1 MLSPQFVTE
10 AMIPREWIMSP
21 SQEREWI
28 THLAPEGVDPASL
41 ERMVTVELPDVGISW
56 EYERA
61 YLQAAKQRSG
71 LLAPVIT
78 SQEQWLGREELAF
91 EVIRRLLHGLAPAVV
106 FVALAVPKK

>member
-1 MLSPQFVTE
+1 
-10 AMIPREWIMSP
+10 MIPREWIMTP

-28 THLAPEGVDPASL
+28 THVAPKLEGVDPASL

-61 YLQAAKQRSG
+61 YLKAAKQRSD

-78 SQEQWLGREELAF
+78 SQEQWLGRDEQAF